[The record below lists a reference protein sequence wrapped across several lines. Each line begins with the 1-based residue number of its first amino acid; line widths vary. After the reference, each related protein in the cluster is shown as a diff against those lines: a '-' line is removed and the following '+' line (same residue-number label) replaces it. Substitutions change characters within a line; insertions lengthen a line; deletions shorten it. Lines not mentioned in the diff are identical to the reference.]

1 MGHTER
7 LRWLDGVKGLAIV
20 LVVWGHIALD
30 AQAARV
36 FVYSFHLPVFFVVMG
51 ILRAWR
57 DPHGE
62 RWRFSHR
69 AVQLLYPYVTFSL
82 IIVLYLVCL
91 GRRGDAEA
99 ALAQTLCLDGYNTL
113 WFLPACLLA
122 ECVFVLLHRSRV
134 PDRWGGLALVLGTCA
149 VSLVLYKLQYSPIL
163 ATRVAGAILNG
174 VNRAAVG
181 AVFVMAGYYGTLLV
195 WPRMA
200 RHNPTAVCAGAA
212 VLLLCGAA
220 LAQVNGLVD
229 LRISQLNLPPL
240 FYLCAALGSAGVI
253 LLVHRCGGQCRL
265 LAFWG
270 ENSLIIMATHYA
282 LPFVQAA
289 LAATAWLSALPAL
302 RGLLACALVM
312 LMESVLALLIRR
324 YAPFLIRP
332 PRMKKPAA

>member
-62 RWRFSHR
+62 CWRFSHR

-122 ECVFVLLHRSRV
+122 ECVFVLL
-134 PDRWGGLALVLGTCA
+134 P
-149 VSLVLYKLQYSPIL
+149 
-163 ATRVAGAILNG
+163 
-174 VNRAAVG
+174 G
-181 AVFVMAGYYGTLLV
+181 AVC
-195 WPRMA
+195 
-200 RHNPTAVCAGAA
+200 PTGGAA
-212 VLLLCGAA
+212 WRWCWARA
-220 LAQVNGLVD
+220 
-229 LRISQLNLPPL
+229 P
-240 FYLCAALGSAGVI
+240 
-253 LLVHRCGGQCRL
+253 CR
-265 LAFWG
+265 WC
-270 ENSLIIMATHYA
+270 STSCS
-282 LPFVQAA
+282 
-289 LAATAWLSALPAL
+289 T
-302 RGLLACALVM
+302 
-312 LMESVLALLIRR
+312 
-324 YAPFLIRP
+324 APFWRCAWP
-332 PRMKKPAA
+332 ERSSTASTARR